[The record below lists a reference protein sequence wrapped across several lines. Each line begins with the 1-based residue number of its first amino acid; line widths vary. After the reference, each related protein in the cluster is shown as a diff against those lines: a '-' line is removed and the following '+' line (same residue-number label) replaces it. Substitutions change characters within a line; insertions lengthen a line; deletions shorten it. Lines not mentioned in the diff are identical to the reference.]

1 MPMINDTIWAGI
13 SMIGTQPMT
22 ARLRLLALG
31 TALLGLSGCATAA
44 LNAALRASHPQPAWN
59 GDVLL
64 ASDPVGARCTVHRGD
79 RQVAEVAAT
88 PGTVQLTRSHA
99 VLEARCQA
107 DGYLETTTLM
117 RPSDDP
123 AVFRMA
129 PNGIIGATA
138 TVISLASART
148 MRYPGQVT
156 IALVPAFFPDE
167 ESLTRF
173 FETRRGTIVASRAAQ
188 LALADERC
196 RAQAEE
202 STCDPAA
209 LVLRREQDE
218 DLARLDRMREQA
230 RVGTAPIAP
239 AAPTAGQELAA
250 QPAQ

>member
-1 MPMINDTIWAGI
+1 
-13 SMIGTQPMT
+13 MT

-138 TVISLASART
+138 TVFSLASART
-148 MRYPGQVT
+148 MRYPGEVT
-156 IALVPAFFPDE
+156 VAMVPSVFPTEEARAQFFA
-167 ESLTRF
+167 
-173 FETRRGTIVASRAAQ
+173 TRREAIVASRAAQ
-188 LALADERC
+188 LAQAEERC
-196 RAQAEE
+196 RAQADT
-202 STCDPAA
+202 TCDPA
-209 LVLRREQDE
+209 LMVMQSEQQE
-218 DLARLDRMREQA
+218 DLARLERMQQQA
-230 RVGTAPIAP
+230 TVAPN
-239 AAPTAGQELAA
+239 LALRA
-250 QPAQ
+250 LTTDVPR